1 MEQNT
6 GRKNIIF
13 TCVLILILLLPV
25 TLAAPVLEG
34 FFSANEL
41 DEMGIRLGTSMEC
54 SQAGD

>member
-1 MEQNT
+1 MLA
-6 GRKNIIF
+6 
-13 TCVLILILLLPV
+13 CALILIFLLPV

-41 DEMGIRLGTSMEC
+41 DEMGIRLDTPLEC